1 MFGRNVIRRFNF
13 AVKSLYTSS
22 YQWHG
27 CPYLKSIWYQTIA
40 SLLILVFVSC
50 KREYI
55 VASKEIKQNESTA
68 LLYAYSWKCHQKLLQ
83 YIMNL
88 LQQRRTA
95 VSDGN
100 EHIVFAPSIAW
111 TDTEM
116 NLKKLIIL
124 LITSFPFW

>member
-1 MFGRNVIRRFNF
+1 
-13 AVKSLYTSS
+13 
-22 YQWHG
+22 
-27 CPYLKSIWYQTIA
+27 
-40 SLLILVFVSC
+40 
-50 KREYI
+50 
-55 VASKEIKQNESTA
+55 
-68 LLYAYSWKCHQKLLQ
+68 
-83 YIMNL
+83 MNL